1 MAVVKAVV
9 VVVIVL
15 RETRSSVKRV
25 YSNIYCIAFDAPA
38 TT

>member
-15 RETRSSVKRV
+15 RETRSSVKSG